1 MFNQIN
7 KFRPKVQLGKSSR
20 NYILI
25 NVQHEILGSRDNV
38 GNLFLPLWLCV
49 FLCAVDQ
56 KKKNKCPP
64 LSASKPLTFH
74 CLALFYLMWH
84 FQPERGVYFHLVSLD
99 QRLLRQLIVWSTV
112 WVIQNVKNRGKDPSR
127 VPRIQAKC
135 LVYNNENNN
144 NKTTA
149 VA

>member
-1 MFNQIN
+1 MVIIADKSAACSIWSIN
-7 KFRPKVQLGKSSR
+7 FRPKVQLGKNSR

-25 NVQHEILGSRDNV
+25 NVQHASLVMCFFVCCGS
-38 GNLFLPLWLCV
+38 
-49 FLCAVDQ
+49 
-56 KKKNKCPP
+56 KKKNMCPP

-74 CLALFYLMWH
+74 CVALFYLMWH
-84 FQPERGVYFHLVSLD
+84 FQPETGVYFHLLSLD

-135 LVYNNENNN
+135 LVYNNEKNNN